1 MMAGS
6 LQMTLTPL
14 AGSPDPLSNIEMTLD
29 YGNDSLNTYSY
40 GAQAPQFEQQQ
51 VLRLVND
58 VDETVR
64 GPAWWFQMPY
74 NKLVILKDTDLTVA
88 QQKRQL
94 GQHGA
99 ADYNRKGV
107 LQTNDVAWFCYWNGT
122 VLEAFIYPN
131 QTTVSGSKV
140 SAAATTIGAHGTS
153 STSYGSP
160 MQTGQSSGNPYRS
173 QYTDPNIALYSR
185 VVKIEE
191 HRMSQGPNVIPPYC
205 TLTQIIA
212 GGGTRPFLNSTG
224 QPTMVYLNETE
235 STTFSK
241 RSFALEP
248 KFDEA
253 IEKRGLISLTKR
265 EPGSEKQ
272 CGCVWLYQ

>member
-1 MMAGS
+1 
-6 LQMTLTPL
+6 MTLTPL

-29 YGNDSLNTYSY
+29 FGIDSLTSFTY
-40 GAQAPQFEQQQ
+40 GAQAPQFDEQQ

-64 GPAWWFQMPY
+64 GPAWWVQMPY
-74 NKLVILKDTDLTVA
+74 NKLVILHEGDLTVP

-94 GQHGA
+94 GQHGVG
-99 ADYNRKGV
+99 DFSGRKGV
-107 LQTNDVAWFCYWNGT
+107 LQTDDVAWFCYWNGT

-131 QTTVSGSKV
+131 QTTAYGSRESV
-140 SAAATTIGAHGTS
+140 AATTTWAPWTPTG
-153 STSYGSP
+153 SYGGAMP
-160 MQTGQSSGNPYRS
+160 TGQNTGNPYQS
-173 QYTDPNIALYSR
+173 PNHEIPWTPQYPR

-205 TLTQIIA
+205 TKTLIVA
-212 GGGTRPFLNSTG
+212 GGGAQPILNSTG
-224 QPTMVYLNETE
+224 QPTMVYLDETE

-241 RSFALEP
+241 RSLDLEVGEEDSI
-248 KFDEA
+248 KE
-253 IEKRGLISLTKR
+253 RSLISPTKR